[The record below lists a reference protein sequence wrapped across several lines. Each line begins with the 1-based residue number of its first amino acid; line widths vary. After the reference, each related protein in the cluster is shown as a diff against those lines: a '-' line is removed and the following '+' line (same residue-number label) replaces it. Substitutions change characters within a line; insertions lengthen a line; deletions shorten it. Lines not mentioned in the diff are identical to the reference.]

1 MELKHLYSL
10 CVFSLSSSVLIVP
23 SGIETWFQDRPH
35 TYRYVLIVPS
45 GIETGLRVETTTAVK
60 VLIVPSG
67 IET

>member
-1 MELKHLYSL
+1 M
-10 CVFSLSSSVLIVP
+10 
-23 SGIETWFQDRPH
+23 FQDRPH

-67 IET
+67 IETCYSIECCDLLQSINCT